1 MIRRLQRLSSKRGFT
16 MIELIVVIAIIA
28 ILTGTVLFG
37 SNNRREKVQEANVAA
52 ADFYLTLQ
60 AELMNFQMFDGPLTM
75 TLQKKYADLT
85 NLKVAGG
92 GFKKYG
98 GIKYYPFAGG
108 NYPFDGRVDIG
119 ETHLDGKPKTTV
131 VYLRFVTKA
140 GRVQAVSFNEMIENL
155 MTVAAG
161 NTDAELSLVLKQEMD
176 DRINYL
182 DGYYYARISYTAP
195 TNVGATSYDYRAN
208 SVKVDWVVYAP
219 NPMLYGDSS
228 TYSFQE
234 SSYLLSHSVCGV
246 HASTEHSNLG
256 TAGSSVL
263 DPQHSSHTF
272 I

>member
-1 MIRRLQRLSSKRGFT
+1 MV
-16 MIELIVVIAIIA
+16 ELVVVIAIIA
-28 ILTGTVLFG
+28 ILTGTILFG
-37 SNNRREKVQEANVAA
+37 SSGRREKIQEANVMA
-52 ADFYLTLQ
+52 ADFYSTLQ

-75 TLQKKYADLT
+75 TLQKKYADLA

-108 NYPFDGRVDIG
+108 NYPFDGRVDVG

-131 VYLRFVTKA
+131 VYLRFVTSA

-161 NTDAELSLVLKQEMD
+161 NTDSELSLVLKQEMD
-176 DRINYL
+176 DRITYL

-208 SVKVDWVVYAP
+208 SVKVDWVIYSP
-219 NPMLYGDSS
+219 KPMLYGDSKS
-228 TYSFQE
+228 YSFQE
-234 SSYLLSHSVCGV
+234 QSYLLSNSVCGV
-246 HASTEHSNLG
+246 HASKDFATLG
-256 TAGSSVL
+256 TTGSSVL
-263 DPQHSSHTF
+263 DPQYSSHTF